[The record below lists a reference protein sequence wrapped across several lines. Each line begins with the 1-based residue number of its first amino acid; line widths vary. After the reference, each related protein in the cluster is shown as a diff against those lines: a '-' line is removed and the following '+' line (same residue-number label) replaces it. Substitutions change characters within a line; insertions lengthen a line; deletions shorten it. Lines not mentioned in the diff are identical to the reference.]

1 MKTMETLPFDAYSRP
16 IRPPSSDSVYARA
29 QATAAE
35 NIKVPTGLNVAYVRL
50 SMTHDHFILFGTTAS
65 AASVAAD
72 TTDGTASEHFS
83 AAKGEHWRYCTTDVA
98 TGISVITQS
107 TAAPVITATFYSI

>member
-1 MKTMETLPFDAYSRP
+1 MKTLETLPFDAYNKP
-16 IRPPSSDSVYARA
+16 IRAPSSDSVYARA

-35 NIKVPTGLNVAYVRL
+35 MIKVPTGLDVRYVRL
-50 SMTHDHFILFGTTAS
+50 SMTHDHFVLFGSTTG

-72 TTDGTASEHFS
+72 TTDGTATEHFS
-83 AAKGEHWRYCTTDVA
+83 AAKGEHWRYCSTTEV

-107 TAAPVITATFYSI
+107 TAAPVITASFYTA